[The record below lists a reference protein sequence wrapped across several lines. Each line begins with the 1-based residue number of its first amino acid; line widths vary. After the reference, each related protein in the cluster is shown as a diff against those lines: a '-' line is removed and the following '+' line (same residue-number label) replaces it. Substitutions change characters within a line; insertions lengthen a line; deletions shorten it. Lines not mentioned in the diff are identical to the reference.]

1 MLTCLH
7 EAAHQ
12 FGVSETR
19 LERIYQPDR
28 KHHTGMGAM
37 DIAAGWAPI
46 LKKAGFSL
54 SAVKADACENIRA
67 AAWILSAYRPK
78 ATDPTSANSSAD
90 TAPACLSNAART
102 YHVRIHALL
111 AAFQSGGRPAPHRI
125 GPMGIPSGWLPV
137 LREAGFPEWQ
147 VRHNACWNIAAGA
160 WIMAASRR
168 GAVAGSGNVWHTTAG
183 YLPNPPARYG
193 RLITHYAEQDHV
205 PAALI
210 AAIITQESGF
220 NPNAI
225 SSKGAE
231 GLMQLMPAT
240 AARFGVSN
248 PFDPAQA
255 IRGGTAYLAHLLHEF
270 SGSKRLAIAGYNAG
284 GQAVINAGYHIP
296 PYQETE
302 HYVPAVLGY
311 YQKISEGNMR

>member
-1 MLTCLH
+1 MLTCLQ

-12 FGVSETR
+12 FGVSDAR

-28 KHHTGMGAM
+28 KQQTGMGAM
-37 DIAAGWAPI
+37 DIADGWAPI

-54 SAVKADACENIRA
+54 SAVKTDTCENIRA
-67 AAWILSAYRPK
+67 AAWILSASRHKVAAGMVANGAARP
-78 ATDPTSANSSAD
+78 TQ
-90 TAPACLSNAART
+90 ACLDDAART
-102 YHVRIHALL
+102 YHVQPHALL
-111 AAFQSGGRPAPHRI
+111 MAFQNGERFAPRHI
-125 GPMGIPSGWLPV
+125 GPMGIPSGWLPI

-147 VRHNACWNIAAGA
+147 VKHNVCWNIAAGA
-160 WIMAASRR
+160 WIMAASYR
-168 GAVAGSGNVWHTTAG
+168 GAGTGDVWQATSG
-183 YLPNPPARYG
+183 YLPSPPARYG
-193 RLITHYAEQDHV
+193 QLITHYANLDHV

-210 AAIITQESGF
+210 AAVITQESGF
-220 NPNAI
+220 NANAV
-225 SSKGAE
+225 SSMGAE

-248 PFDPAQA
+248 PFNPAQA

-270 SGSKRLAIAGYNAG
+270 NGSKRLAIAGYNAG

-311 YQKISEGNMR
+311 YQKISDGDMR